1 MIVFDVN
8 DVTFANIYLPSG
20 NDPVMRNSRENY
32 SAEVIPQLLIK
43 CKDSGCIGGDWNSII
58 MEADATKNTAQKM
71 SPSLKRL
78 VKNFSWKDSF
88 RAMHPKSE
96 IFSRYYDH
104 HRFGEGATRLDRQYY
119 WGNMVIVEAKYVPVA
134 FSDHLTL
141 IIKIKLP
148 EQSSRILCP
157 KSKPQFKAKPAVV
170 RDQIFYQRL
179 KQSFSLWSEVRKSGL
194 EIMSWWDLIVKPG
207 IKHLLLQRGK
217 EINKERSGKLN
228 LLLLRQAYLVGKIQ
242 KGDFSRLSELKEV
255 QTEIQAWYESECEK
269 VKLQSRAE
277 EMDSSEKVRI
287 YHHELH
293 AKHLRRSSI
302 LKLETEHGLLE
313 GHDACA
319 NYLEN
324 AVGDLL
330 VHHADLDLVAQDAL
344 LRDVKPVFTAKDNE
358 LFRKVPTKEDVKES
372 VWSANINAAPGT
384 DGLTNLVYR
393 HCWDILSDSFTAVA
407 QAVHGGAPPT
417 ITQRTSLMVYG
428 AKANKPANSK
438 DPKHK
443 RRISLLNSDFKIMS
457 GIDNTKFKTVP
468 THTQTPISS
477 LLEMTEEFTTE

>member
-1 MIVFDVN
+1 
-8 DVTFANIYLPSG
+8 
-20 NDPVMRNSRENY
+20 
-32 SAEVIPQLLIK
+32 
-43 CKDSGCIGGDWNSII
+43 
-58 MEADATKNTAQKM
+58 
-71 SPSLKRL
+71 
-78 VKNFSWKDSF
+78 
-88 RAMHPKSE
+88 
-96 IFSRYYDH
+96 
-104 HRFGEGATRLDRQYY
+104 
-119 WGNMVIVEAKYVPVA
+119 
-134 FSDHLTL
+134 
-141 IIKIKLP
+141 
-148 EQSSRILCP
+148 
-157 KSKPQFKAKPAVV
+157 
-170 RDQIFYQRL
+170 
-179 KQSFSLWSEVRKSGL
+179 
-194 EIMSWWDLIVKPG
+194 MSWWDLIVKPG
-207 IKHLLLQRGK
+207 IKHLLLQRGT

-384 DGLTNLVYR
+384 DGLTNLVYWLG
-393 HCWDILSDSFTAVA
+393 HPW
-407 QAVHGGAPPT
+407 
-417 ITQRTSLMVYG
+417 
-428 AKANKPANSK
+428 
-438 DPKHK
+438 
-443 RRISLLNSDFKIMS
+443 
-457 GIDNTKFKTVP
+457 
-468 THTQTPISS
+468 
-477 LLEMTEEFTTE
+477 